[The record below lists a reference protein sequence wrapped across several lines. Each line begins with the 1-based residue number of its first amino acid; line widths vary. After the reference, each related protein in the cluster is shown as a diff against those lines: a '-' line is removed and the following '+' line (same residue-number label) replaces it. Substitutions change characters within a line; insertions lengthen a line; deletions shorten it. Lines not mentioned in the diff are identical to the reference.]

1 MPELPDLVH
10 VEDVLRGAL
19 VGKTIAAARTG
30 DPTVLRIMVREPFP
44 ALLAGRRLETIERRG
59 QFMRFGLDGGLWS
72 SWSTPCWPGA
82 TS

>member
-19 VGKTIAAARTG
+19 LGKTIVAARTG
-30 DPTVLRIMVREPFP
+30 DPTVLRVMVARAAFRR
-44 ALLAGRRLETIERRG
+44 LLAGRRLETIERRG
-59 QFMRFGLDGGLWS
+59 HSCASGSTAGWS
-72 SWSTPCWPGA
+72 SWSTPCWPDD

>member
-44 ALLAGRRLETIERRG
+44 GVLVGRRLEAIERRG
-59 QFMRFGLDGGLWS
+59 HFMRFALEGAGAS
-72 SWSTPCWPGA
+72 S
-82 TS
+82 